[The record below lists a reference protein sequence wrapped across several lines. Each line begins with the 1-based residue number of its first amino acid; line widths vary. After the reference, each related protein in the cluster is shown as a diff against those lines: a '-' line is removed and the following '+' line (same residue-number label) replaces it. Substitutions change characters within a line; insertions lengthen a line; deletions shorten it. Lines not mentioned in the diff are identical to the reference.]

1 MFTHFIC
8 YGKMALKVWYWKGGI
23 LDTSYRVQVWQFA
36 GWVVYVSGPYD
47 ISLWKNIRKEWGS
60 FSRFLSF
67 EVGDDTFVNFWYALW
82 CGHLTLKAAYLELFR
97 IARNKDALVA
107 DHIQYLIDAVH
118 WFLHFTCPLQDC
130 ELESISSF
138 LDLLYSSFV
147 KGHGVD
153 VLCW

>member
-1 MFTHFIC
+1 MSRGHTISV
-8 YGKMALKVWYWKGGI
+8 YGRTLGRNGEA
-23 LDTSYRVQVWQFA
+23 
-36 GWVVYVSGPYD
+36 
-47 ISLWKNIRKEWGS
+47 
-60 FSRFLSF
+60 SRFLSF

-82 CGHLTLKAAYLELFR
+82 CGDLTLKAAYLELFR

-138 LDLLYSSFV
+138 LDLLFSSFV

-153 VLCW
+153 VLCWKGSKQKGCHEILLLCFNTK